1 MTVRLGYLLPTRERI
16 MVGVHETSRILELAD
31 VAEAVGLDSVWIGD
45 SLLFKPRHE
54 PLALL
59 AAIAGRTKRITLGT
73 AVLLPML
80 RNPVLL
86 AHQAANQPR
95 APDPWCRH
103 LARRAGGARRVR
115 CDRRPHQR
123 IIGTAV
129 LLPCF
134 AIAHQT
140 IDQISEGRLI
150 LGVGT
155 SRDVPAARAEFEAA
169 GVPFEKRIGRM
180 LEGIRL
186 CRALWTGEKVSWEG
200 RWTVTDATLA
210 PKPFTPG
217 GPTIWGDGAVPGAL
231 KRSAVNF
238 EGWMPAGPGDG
249 AAWGSKWTEL
259 KGYAAEAGRDP
270 AAITGAAYVTVAVNQ
285 DSVAAQAELDDYLSR
300 YYNLAPES
308 VRADQHTF
316 AGERAAVTAWLN
328 GFVEAG
334 ATHLCVRFAGSDDER
349 QMEVLAGMG
358 RQFA

>member
-86 AHQAANQPR
+86 AHQAA
-95 APDPWCRH
+95 
-103 LARRAGGARRVR
+103 
-115 CDRRPHQR
+115 
-123 IIGTAV
+123 
-129 LLPCF
+129 
-134 AIAHQT
+134 T

-259 KGYAAEAGRDP
+259 KVYAAEAGRDP